1 MTSPRVASPPP
12 EAAPRTSVGGRA
24 HHSAMVRRFGLLPR
38 WFARIAFQHVR
49 VDPADIER
57 LRRLTNEGTL
67 VYVMRYR
74 SLVDYFLVNYILL
87 REGLPLARFSN
98 GISSTWLRPLRDMLG
113 VLWTR
118 VRSTHLFGKELRQFR
133 ERDLVG
139 QLAVHGRSV
148 LLFIRSRGQIPPRG
162 RAAKAPVERRRGAD
176 YLREVVHA
184 LWGKEQPVFLVPVA
198 IFRGSGLRRKGSR
211 FASFVYSVHE
221 APSDVKRLF
230 TYVWNAR
237 DLTISFGA
245 EIPLNAFIAQYQRES
260 EDRIVRRLARAL
272 QIFLYREERV
282 VWGPTLRSKRQVREM
297 VLGRDD
303 AQAELRA
310 IASERKVPVE
320 KVVKEARGYF
330 DEMAADFRGYYFG
343 IIAFFFNRIWR
354 RMFSGLEI
362 RGLERVVEC
371 VKQHPIVLV
380 PCHRSH
386 FDYLILSYIFHEN
399 FLSPPHIF
407 AGINMAFWPM
417 GPLFRGAG
425 AYFVRRTFEG
435 NPVYKLVFRT
445 YLEYLIREGYTQEF
459 FIEGG
464 RSRTGKILTP
474 KLGMLS
480 AIVNAFVGGVRR
492 DLYLVPVSIH
502 YGRIV
507 EEEAYKQELLGGQ
520 KEKESFGALLRARRV
535 LRQKYGTVYVTFAAP
550 LSLNEALGPRKER
563 FQQGGEA
570 VEEEKQYFV
579 QKLGFRL
586 LREVNEVAV
595 AGATSLSSTVLLSA
609 PQHAIRYGD
618 FVAAARA
625 LSGLLV
631 AKNVTLTASLQRNTA
646 NFLESLRFLQ
656 TGKLIEWIKDS
667 AGDIIYAPPEKRLIL
682 DFYKNNIIHFFL
694 VPSLVAH
701 AIRRGVPEERL
712 VEEVWWW
719 LELFRWEFALPER
732 EAVAAEIEE
741 ALANFRAVGAIGPA
755 GERRAHVLLIFG
767 DGILENFR
775 EAYWIVAK
783 TLLDVDAD
791 GLAQKAAIARMQK
804 SFLMHQLLG
813 QAQKPEGNSA
823 ITFENAINRFA
834 EMGSVTLARRGRGG
848 KEQAILPGRV
858 FGELAAIERRLAESL
873 STDSV
878 GRPSPIP
885 FETNPASDATSRSS

>member
-1 MTSPRVASPPP
+1 ML
-12 EAAPRTSVGGRA
+12 
-24 HHSAMVRRFGLLPR
+24 RRFGLLPR
-38 WFARIAFQHVR
+38 LFARLAFQQVR
-49 VDPADIER
+49 VDPADIDR
-57 LRRLTNEGTL
+57 LRRLAGEGTL

-74 SLVDYFLVNYILL
+74 SLVDYFLVNYVLL
-87 REGLPLARFSN
+87 REGLPLARFAN
-98 GISSTWLRPLRDMLG
+98 GISSVWLRPLRDLLG
-113 VLWTR
+113 ILWAR
-118 VRSTHLFGKELRQFR
+118 LKAAQLFGKEVRQFR

-139 QLAVHGRSV
+139 QLAAHGRSV
-148 LLFIRSRGQIPPRG
+148 LLFIRSRRGGMG
-162 RAAKAPVERRRGAD
+162 RARAASAPTEMRRGSD
-176 YLREVVHA
+176 YLGEVVHS

-211 FASFVYSVHE
+211 LASFVYSVHE

-230 TYVWNAR
+230 TYIWNAR

-260 EDRIVRRLARAL
+260 EDRIVRRLTRAL

-282 VWGPTLRSKRQVREM
+282 VWGPTLRSKRQVRDM
-297 VLGRDD
+297 VLGADEVQELVRTL
-303 AQAELRA
+303 AAERN
-310 IASERKVPVE
+310 VPEE
-320 KVVKEARGYF
+320 KVAKEARVYF
-330 DEMAADFRGYYFG
+330 DEMAANFHGYYLA
-343 IIAFFFNRIWR
+343 ILAFFFRRIWQ

-386 FDYLILSYIFHEN
+386 FDYLILTYIFHEN
-399 FLSPPHIF
+399 FLSPPHIA

-417 GPLFRGAG
+417 GPFFRGAG
-425 AYFVRRTFEG
+425 AYFIRRTFED
-435 NPVYKLVFRT
+435 NPLYKTVFRK

-480 AIVNAFVGGVRR
+480 AIVSAFIEGVRR

-520 KEKESFGALLRARRV
+520 KEKESFSALLKARRV
-535 LRQKYGTVYVTFAAP
+535 LRQKYGTVYVTFAP
-550 LSLNEALGPRKER
+550 PISLNDALGSWKER
-563 FQQGGEA
+563 FQEGDGTT
-570 VEEEKQYFV
+570 EEEKRHFV
-579 QKLGFRL
+579 QKLGFRI
-586 LREVNEVAV
+586 LREVNDVAV

-609 PQHAIRYGD
+609 PQQAIRYGD
-618 FVAAARA
+618 FVTAGRA
-625 LSGLLV
+625 LTALLL
-631 AKNVTLTASLQRNTA
+631 AKNVTLTASLQRNTGD
-646 NFLESLRFLQ
+646 FQESLRFLQ
-656 TGKLIEWIKDS
+656 SGKLIERMKDR
-667 AGDIIYAPPEKRLIL
+667 AGDIIYAPPDKRMIL

-694 VPSLVAH
+694 VPSLLAH
-701 AIRRGVPEERL
+701 ALRRDVSASAL

-732 EAVAAEIEE
+732 AAAAAEI
-741 ALANFRAVGAIGPA
+741 AAVLAYFRAAGAITESGV
-755 GERRAHVLLIFG
+755 RRGHALLVFA

-783 TLLDVDAD
+783 TLLDLDAD
-791 GLAQKAAIARMQK
+791 GLAHKAAIARMQK

-823 ITFENAINRFA
+823 ITFQNAVNRFA
-834 EMGSVTLARRGRGG
+834 EIGCVTLTRRGRGG
-848 KEQAILPGRV
+848 KEQAILPGRS
-858 FGELAAIERRLAESL
+858 FTDLAALERRLGESL
-873 STDSV
+873 STDV
-878 GRPSPIP
+878 PGRPSPTAIDAAAAAL
-885 FETNPASDATSRSS
+885 PAPSSR

>member
-1 MTSPRVASPPP
+1 
-12 EAAPRTSVGGRA
+12 
-24 HHSAMVRRFGLLPR
+24 MVRRFGLLPR

-57 LRRLTNEGTL
+57 LRRLASEGTL

-74 SLVDYFLVNYILL
+74 SLVDYFLVNYVLL

-113 VLWTR
+113 ALWMR
-118 VRSTHLFGKELRQFR
+118 LRSTHLFGRELRQFR
-133 ERDLVG
+133 ERDLAG
-139 QLAVHGRSV
+139 QLAAHGRSV
-148 LLFIRSRGQIPPRG
+148 LLFIRSRGRGAPRA
-162 RAAKAPVERRRGAD
+162 RASRAPVERRRGSD
-176 YLREVVHA
+176 YLREIVHG
-184 LWGKEQPVFLVPVA
+184 LWGKEQPVFLVPLA

-211 FASFVYSVHE
+211 LASFVYSVHE

-245 EIPLNAFIAQYQRES
+245 EIPLNAFIAQYEREN

-297 VLGRDD
+297 VLGGDEV
-303 AQAELRA
+303 QTEVRA
-310 IASERKVPVE
+310 IAAERKVPVE

-330 DEMAADFRGYYFG
+330 DEMAADFHGYYFG
-343 IIAFFFNRIWR
+343 IIAFFFHRIWR

-362 RGLERVVEC
+362 RGLEGVVDC
-371 VKQHPIVLV
+371 MKQHPIVLV

-399 FLSPPHIF
+399 FLSPPHIA

-417 GPLFRGAG
+417 GSLFRGAG
-425 AYFVRRTFEG
+425 AYFIRRTFEG
-435 NPVYKLVFRT
+435 NPLYKTVFRK

-480 AIVNAFVGGVRR
+480 AIVNAFVEGVRR

-520 KEKESFGALLRARRV
+520 KEKESFGALLKARRV

-550 LSLNEALGPRKER
+550 LSLNEALGSRKER
-563 FQQGGEA
+563 FQQTSEH
-570 VEEEKQYFV
+570 VEEEKRYFV

-586 LREVNEVAV
+586 LREVNEAAV

-618 FVAAARA
+618 FVTAGRA
-625 LSGLLV
+625 LTGLLV

-656 TGKLIEWIKDS
+656 TGKLIEWIKDG

-701 AIRRGVPEERL
+701 AVRSGVREAQM

-732 EAVAAEIEE
+732 EAVAAEIEA
-741 ALANFRAVGAIGPA
+741 ALASFRAAGAIGPA
-755 GERRAHVLLIFG
+755 GPRRGHVLLVFG

-783 TLLDVDAD
+783 TLLDLDTD

-823 ITFENAINRFA
+823 ITFQNAINRFA
-834 EMGSVTLARRGRGG
+834 EMGSVTLTRRGRGG
-848 KEQAILPGRV
+848 KEQAIVPGRL
-858 FGELAAIERRLAESL
+858 FADLAAVERRLAESL
-873 STDSV
+873 STDGV
-878 GRPSPIP
+878 GRPSATP
-885 FETNPASDATSRSS
+885 FETTPAALATSLSS